1 MAVMLRVLASLRL
14 VALGSLGVGLV
25 GAHLGCTDAA
35 KVSEGKAVLHAERL
49 AKLADDDVEEVRRG
63 LPLGAKALAK
73 LWDGKPEPFADPSQ
87 ARRAL
92 DRVRDEVRDLAIAKS
107 TFFALTDENGIVLR
121 SDQEPDQMAGKSL
134 VAPFSDMP
142 KVLAGEAIETRG
154 SMPEAAGARAGGDEQ
169 WVAAAPLKDTQAKVR
184 GIYASGWS
192 MRRFAYHLEETLK
205 HDMATEAVKS
215 GDKHVKL
222 PLVYVFVL
230 AGSKVYGA
238 PVTPLV
244 NSETLQNLD
253 LASKMAND
261 TTVHQTIEITG
272 RGFGLA
278 ARRAPRMGADI
289 GVAVLRSE
297 T

>member
-1 MAVMLRVLASLRL
+1 MAVMWRALASLCL
-14 VALGSLGVGLV
+14 ASLLLTLTS
-25 GAHLGCTDAA
+25 ACTDSS
-35 KVSEGKAVLHAERL
+35 KVSEEKATAHVERL
-49 AKLADDDVEEVRRG
+49 AKLTDDDVEEVRRG
-63 LPLGAKALAK
+63 VPLGAKSLGP
-73 LWDGKPEPFADPSQ
+73 LWDGKKDAFDDPSV

-92 DRVRDEVRDLAIAKS
+92 DRVRDEHRDLAIAKS
-107 TFFALTDENGIVLR
+107 TFFAVTDEKGTVLR
-121 SDQEPDQMAGKSL
+121 SDQEPDTLAGKSL
-134 VAPFSDMP
+134 VAAYPAMA

-154 SMPEAAGARAGGDEQ
+154 SMAETAGTRIGGDEQ
-169 WVAAAPLKDTQAKVR
+169 WVVAAPVRDGQGTVR

-192 MRRFAYHLEETLK
+192 MRRFAFHLEEAIK
-205 HDMATEAVKS
+205 HDMTAEALRSSERRQKA
-215 GDKHVKL
+215 

-244 NSETLQNLD
+244 NSETLEKLD
-253 LASKMAND
+253 LPSKIPD
-261 TTVHQTIEITG
+261 GVTYHQTIEITG

>member
-1 MAVMLRVLASLRL
+1 MWRALASL
-14 VALGSLGVGLV
+14 SLAAVFATV
-25 GAHLGCTDAA
+25 TGACTDSA
-35 KVSEGKAVLHAERL
+35 KVSEGKAVAHAERL
-49 AKLADDDVEEVRRG
+49 AKLSDEDVEEVRRG
-63 LPLGAKALAK
+63 LPQGAKSLGQF
-73 LWDGKPEPFADPSQ
+73 WDGKKGPLADPSQ

-92 DRVRDEVRDLAIAKS
+92 DRARDDSRDLAIAKS
-107 TFFALTDENGIVLR
+107 TFFAMTDDKGMVLR

-134 VAPFSDMP
+134 VASYPDMS
-142 KVLAGEAIETRG
+142 KVLAGAAIEMRG
-154 SMPEAAGARAGGDEQ
+154 SMPETAGARIGGDEQ
-169 WVAAAPLKDTQAKVR
+169 WVAAAPVKDAQGQVR

-205 HDMATEAVKS
+205 HDMTSEALRS
-215 GDKHVKL
+215 GEKHVKL

-244 NSETLQNLD
+244 NSETLQKLD
-253 LASKMAND
+253 LLSKTAND
-261 TTVHQTIEITG
+261 ATYHQTIEITG

-278 ARRAPRMGADI
+278 ARRTPRMGADI

>member
-1 MAVMLRVLASLRL
+1 MGRALASLCL
-14 VALGSLGVGLV
+14 FAVLAP
-25 GAHLGCTDAA
+25 ANAGCTDAA
-35 KVSEGKAVLHAERL
+35 KVSEGKAVAHAERL

-63 LPLGAKALAK
+63 LPQGAKSLGQFWNGQK
-73 LWDGKPEPFADPSQ
+73 DPLADPHQ

-92 DRVRDEVRDLAIAKS
+92 DRARDDNRDLAIAKS
-107 TFFALTDENGIVLR
+107 TFFALTDEKGTVLR

-134 VAPFSDMP
+134 VASYPDLS
-142 KVLAGEAIETRG
+142 KVLGGESIEARG
-154 SMPEAAGARAGGDEQ
+154 SMPETAGARAGGDEQ
-169 WVAAAPLKDTQAKVR
+169 WVAAAPVKDGEGKVR

-205 HDMATEAVKS
+205 HDMTSEALRA

-230 AGSKVYGA
+230 AGSNVYGA

-244 NSETLQNLD
+244 NGETLQKLD
-253 LASKMAND
+253 LLSKTAND
-261 TTVHQTIEITG
+261 ATYHQTIEITG

-278 ARRAPRMGADI
+278 ARRASHMGADI
-289 GVAVLRSE
+289 AVAILRSE

>member
-1 MAVMLRVLASLRL
+1 MGLMGRALASL
-14 VALGSLGVGLV
+14 GLAAV
-25 GAHLGCTDAA
+25 LAAINAGCTDSS
-35 KVSEGKAVLHAERL
+35 KVSEGKAVAHVERL

-63 LPLGAKALAK
+63 LPHGAKSLGQYWNDK
-73 LWDGKPEPFADPSQ
+73 KDPLADPSQ

-92 DRVRDEVRDLAIAKS
+92 DRARDDDRDLAIAKS
-107 TFFALTDENGIVLR
+107 TFFALTDDKGTVLR

-134 VAPFSDMP
+134 VASYPDMN
-142 KVLAGEAIETRG
+142 KVLAGESVETRG
-154 SMPEAAGARAGGDEQ
+154 SMPETAGARAGGDEQ
-169 WVAAAPLKDTQAKVR
+169 WVAAAPVKDAEGKVR

-192 MRRFAYHLEETLK
+192 MRRFAYHLEETIK
-205 HDMATEAVKS
+205 HDMTSEALRA

-230 AGSKVYGA
+230 AGSNVYGA

-244 NSETLQNLD
+244 NSETLQKLD
-253 LASKMAND
+253 LLSKTAND
-261 TTVHQTIEITG
+261 ATYHQTIEITG

-278 ARRAPRMGADI
+278 ARRAPRMGAD
-289 GVAVLRSE
+289 VAVAILRSE

>member
-1 MAVMLRVLASLRL
+1 MGRMWRALASLGL
-14 VALGSLGVGLV
+14 ASLLALSTFS
-25 GAHLGCTDAA
+25 CTDSA
-35 KVSEGKAVLHAERL
+35 KVSEEKATAHAERL
-49 AKLADDDVEEVRRG
+49 ASLADVDVEEVRRG
-63 LPLGAKALAK
+63 LPNGAKSL
-73 LWDGKPEPFADPSQ
+73 GKEWEGKKDPFSDPSH

-92 DRVRDEVRDLAIAKS
+92 DRVRDEDRDLAIAKS
-107 TFFALTDENGIVLR
+107 TFFALADDKGTVLR
-121 SDQEPDQMAGKSL
+121 SDQDPDHLAGKSL
-134 VAPFSDMP
+134 VTAYPDMA
-142 KVLAGEAIETRG
+142 KVLAGQAIETRG
-154 SMPEAAGARAGGDEQ
+154 SMPETAGARAGGDEQ
-169 WVAAAPLKDTQAKVR
+169 WVAAAPVRDAEGNVR

-205 HDMATEAVKS
+205 HDLVMEALKA
-215 GDKHVKL
+215 GDKKPKL
-222 PLVYVFVL
+222 PLIYVFVL

-244 NSETLQNLD
+244 NSETLEKLD
-253 LASKMAND
+253 LASKTMEGA
-261 TTVHQTIEITG
+261 TFHQTIEITG